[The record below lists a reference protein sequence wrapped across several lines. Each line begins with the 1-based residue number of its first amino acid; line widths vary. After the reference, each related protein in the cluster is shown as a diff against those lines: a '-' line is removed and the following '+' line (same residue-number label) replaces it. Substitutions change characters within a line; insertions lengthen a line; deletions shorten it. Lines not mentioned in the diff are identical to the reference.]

1 MSRKSFRERFLET
14 ILSFLWREWSVL
26 GAAGGARDVDRWAI
40 DPEALLAHSLSFAR
54 YEPRLFDE
62 MLEWLVL
69 NGRWIDLQRLRGIAK
84 RQPEPHARL
93 LGAVAEFLSHTAKGD
108 RRKWMRLAQEMRPT
122 GASPEEALFFMKEGE
137 PYPLPK
143 AMADEFRAHGFIRS
157 PFFPRGSARSVPVGS
172 ACTIRFLLRAL
183 FGVGSRAECILYLL
197 THESGH
203 PSEVARSLGISI
215 RGVQDALIELSQSG
229 LILTR
234 IKGKRKIEYW
244 LSQDRWWEFIRG
256 KGFDEVDGP
265 VWIGWIDLLSGLSN
279 VWEVVASSATSD
291 SQYMRSSILREAID
305 SISREISRS
314 GLAASPPPGPDV
326 PPDRF
331 EEEFQRFILSILG
344 VGNETG

>member
-1 MSRKSFRERFLET
+1 MSLKSFRERFLET
-14 ILSFLWREWSVL
+14 VLSFLWREWSVL
-26 GAAGGARDVDRWAI
+26 GAAGGARAVDRWAI
-40 DPEALLAHSLSFAR
+40 DPEALLAYSQSFAR

-62 MLEWLVL
+62 ILEWLVL
-69 NGRWIDLQRLRGIAK
+69 NGRWIDLQRLRGIEK
-84 RQPEPHARL
+84 GRPEPHARL

-108 RRKWMRLAQEMRPT
+108 RRKWMRLAQETGSP
-122 GASPEEALFFMKEGE
+122 GASLEKALFLTKEGR
-137 PYPLPK
+137 PYPPPK
-143 AMADEFRAHGFIRS
+143 AAADEFRVRGFIRP

-203 PSEVARSLGISI
+203 PAEVARNLGISI

-234 IKGKRKIEYW
+234 VKGKRKTEYW

-256 KGFDEVDGP
+256 KGFDEADGP
-265 VWIGWIDLLSGLSN
+265 VWIGWIELLSGLAN
-279 VWEVVASSATSD
+279 AWEVVDSGAASD
-291 SQYMRSSILREAID
+291 SQYMRSSILRESID
-305 SISREISRS
+305 SISREIARS

-344 VGNETG
+344 AGNETG